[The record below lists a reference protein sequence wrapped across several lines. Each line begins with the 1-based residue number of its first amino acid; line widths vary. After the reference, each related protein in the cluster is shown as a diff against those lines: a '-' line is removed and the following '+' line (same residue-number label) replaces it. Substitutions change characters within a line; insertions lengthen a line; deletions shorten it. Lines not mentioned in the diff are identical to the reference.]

1 MNIKEK
7 ISIVFILIFI
17 SISTFSQ
24 VDYTD
29 VKIKR
34 GEFKTKKEGFREA
47 WQKIKDGDKYFKEG
61 VGTFNLAAEKYF
73 NAYDYNPTN
82 APLNYKIGVCIL
94 YTGQN
99 RIKAIEYLEKAYEI
113 NKFVTPDIDYV
124 LGRAYHLNME
134 FDKAISKYDGYLNSL
149 DPDDVDKV
157 SDKIAKLIKECRYGK
172 ELIKEPVRCIIRNL
186 GNGVNS
192 KYDDYN
198 PVFHHDFD
206 LMYFTSRRENTTKG
220 ERFELDNKFKE
231 DIYTSEKS
239 KEGETWQ
246 KAQNLT
252 SLNTKY
258 NDAAVGLYKNGKRLY
273 IYNGN
278 ERGGD
283 ILYSDFEEGEWSK
296 PSKLPKVLRSKGRE
310 TTMCLSPDEKTMYF
324 VSKREVDEIGTVGG
338 KDIYFARR
346 NNEGEWQVP
355 ENIGA
360 TLNTRYDEEAIH
372 LHPSGDTMF
381 FSSKGHNSMGGYDIF
396 MTYKDNSG
404 RWVEPVNLGYPIN
417 TADNDLFYKLSDN
430 PAEAYISTVKDEG
443 FGGKDIYKIIYIGE
457 EKQGIMSA
465 RDELLAWF
473 AKPVHSMFYKIPEAL
488 RVDTTLYMKGTITDS
503 KTDEPVVA
511 KLQLIDK
518 DKSEVVATTLSE
530 EDGKYKIK
538 LPERKNYGI
547 EINAKGYMFY
557 AESID
562 FRNRK
567 FRNNVTQND
576 FKLEKVEVGAKMILK
591 NIYFETAKATL
602 KPESYPELNR
612 VVRFLEDNESV
623 KIEISGH
630 TDNRGSWSYNKKLSE
645 DRAKSVVEYIAGH
658 GIKRSRLKHEG
669 YSYDKPIATNDTEE
683 GRAKNRRVEFQIL
696 STD

>member
-17 SISTFSQ
+17 SISIFSQ
-24 VDYTD
+24 NDYTD

-34 GEFKTKKEGFREA
+34 GEIKTKSEGFREA
-47 WQKIKDGDKYFKEG
+47 WQKIKDGNEYFEEG
-61 VGTFNLAAEKYF
+61 VGTFNLAVEKYF
-73 NAYDYNPTN
+73 NAYDYNPTS
-82 APLNYKIGVCIL
+82 APLNYKIGVCLL

-99 RIKAIEYLEKAYEI
+99 RKKAIEYLEKAYEI
-113 NKFVTPDIDYV
+113 DKFVTPDIDYV

-149 DPDDVDKV
+149 DPDDVDEV

-172 ELIKEPVRCIIRNL
+172 ELIQEPVRCIIRNL

-220 ERFELDNKFKE
+220 DRFELDNKFKE

-246 KAQNLT
+246 QAQNLT

-278 ERGGD
+278 EKGGD
-283 ILYSDFEEGEWSK
+283 ILYSDFVEGEWSK
-296 PSKLPKVLRSKGRE
+296 PDKLPKVLRSKGRE
-310 TTMCLSPDEKTMYF
+310 TTMCLSPDEKIMYF

-338 KDIYFARR
+338 KDIYFAHR
-346 NNEGEWQVP
+346 NNKGEWQVP

-396 MTYKDNSG
+396 MTHKDNSG
-404 RWVEPVNLGYPIN
+404 RWVEPVNIGYPIN
-417 TADNDLFYKLSDN
+417 TADDDLFYKMSDN

-465 RDELLAWF
+465 EDELMAWF
-473 AKPVHSMFYKIPEAL
+473 AQSVHGMFYKIPEAL
-488 RVDTTLYMKGTITDS
+488 RVDTTLYMKGIITDS
-503 KTDEPVVA
+503 KSNEPVVA

-518 DKSEVVATTLSE
+518 DKSEIVATTLSE
-530 EDGKYKIK
+530 EDGTYKIK
-538 LPERKNYGI
+538 LPERKDYGI
-547 EINAKGYMFY
+547 EINAKGYLFY

-562 FRNRK
+562 FRNK
-567 FRNNVTQND
+567 NFRNNVTQKD
-576 FKLEKVEVGAKMILK
+576 FKLDKVEVGAKMILK

-612 VVRFLEDNESV
+612 VVRFLENNKSV

-645 DRAKSVVEYIAGH
+645 DRAKSVVEYIVGH
-658 GIKRSRLKHEG
+658 DIKRGRLKHEG
-669 YSYDKPIATNDTEE
+669 YSYDKPIDSNDTEE

>member
-17 SISTFSQ
+17 SISIFSQ
-24 VDYTD
+24 NDYTD

-34 GEFKTKKEGFREA
+34 GEIKTKSEGFREA
-47 WQKIKDGDKYFKEG
+47 WQKIKDGNEYFEEG
-61 VGTFNLAAEKYF
+61 VGTFNLAVEKYF
-73 NAYDYNPTN
+73 NAYDYNPTS
-82 APLNYKIGVCIL
+82 APLNYKIGVCLL

-99 RIKAIEYLEKAYEI
+99 RKKAIEYLEKAYEI
-113 NKFVTPDIDYV
+113 DKFVTPDIDYV

-149 DPDDVDKV
+149 DPDDVDEV

-172 ELIKEPVRCIIRNL
+172 ELIQEPVRCIIRNM

-220 ERFELDNKFKE
+220 DRFELDNKFKE

-239 KEGETWQ
+239 KEGGTWQ
-246 KAQNLT
+246 QAQNLT

-278 ERGGD
+278 EKGGD
-283 ILYSDFEEGEWSK
+283 ILYSDFVEGEWSK
-296 PSKLPKVLRSKGRE
+296 PDKLPKVLRSKGRE
-310 TTMCLSPDEKTMYF
+310 TTMCLSPDEKIMYF

-338 KDIYFARR
+338 KDIYFAHR
-346 NNEGEWQVP
+346 NNKGEWQVP

-396 MTYKDNSG
+396 MTHKDNSG

-417 TADNDLFYKLSDN
+417 TADHDLFYKMSDN

-465 RDELLAWF
+465 EDELMAWF
-473 AKPVHSMFYKIPEAL
+473 AQPVHGMFYKIPEAL
-488 RVDTTLYMKGTITDS
+488 RVDTTLYMKGIITDS
-503 KTDEPVVA
+503 KSNEPVVA

-518 DKSEVVATTLSE
+518 DKSEIVATTLSE
-530 EDGKYKIK
+530 EDGTYKIK
-538 LPERKNYGI
+538 LPERKDYGI
-547 EINAKGYMFY
+547 EINAKGYLFY

-562 FRNRK
+562 FRNK
-567 FRNNVTQND
+567 NFRNNVTQKD
-576 FKLEKVEVGAKMILK
+576 FKLDKVEVGAKMILK

-612 VVRFLEDNESV
+612 VVRFLENNESV

-645 DRAKSVVEYIAGH
+645 DRAKSVVEYIVGH
-658 GIKRSRLKHEG
+658 DIKRGRLKHEG
-669 YSYDKPIATNDTEE
+669 YSYDKPIASNDTEE